1 MRWSRMLVVRM
12 FVVAATMTLAAATV
26 IGCSSSS
33 DDNGGS
39 KKSDSGGVT
48 ASTTVAGT
56 PVAVT
61 LTDTDGLDAPQT
73 MVVTP
78 DSVAAGAVTFTVDNQ
93 GTIQHEFLVLKTD
106 TPYDQL
112 EVTDG
117 KVSEA
122 DAVGEIHGSG
132 GEIHG
137 FPAGE
142 TRSTTMELEAGSY
155 VLVCNIQG
163 HYELEMR
170 APFTVA

>member
-78 DSVAAGAVTFTVDNQ
+78 DSVAAGAVTFTVDNPVSYTHLTLP
-93 GTIQHEFLVLKTD
+93 TILRV
-106 TPYDQL
+106 
-112 EVTDG
+112 
-117 KVSEA
+117 
-122 DAVGEIHGSG
+122 
-132 GEIHG
+132 
-137 FPAGE
+137 
-142 TRSTTMELEAGSY
+142 
-155 VLVCNIQG
+155 
-163 HYELEMR
+163 
-170 APFTVA
+170 